1 MIYMNLINK
10 FFLLFSVWFCFS
22 AFGSENDEMVL
33 KAYDAIRD
41 YHLTPV
47 KGECLAFDIDS
58 SNDAYVL
65 IPVRENHSKPECGGD
80 TGASAKLFDLR
91 ISKSDGL
98 IYTNQGSD
106 PDDFRLLPAQNS
118 KCSDADNIA
127 AKKQEKIPSDN
138 SGYVIKN
145 TGRTYFYSAPD
156 ESCRIKDLF
165 IVQGDLVNVY
175 ADYNG
180 FSSIMY
186 FKKNGNPITGWVH
199 SDTLK
204 PTNTDVGPKNSNE

>member
-10 FFLLFSVWFCFS
+10 FFLLFPVCFCLS
-22 AFGSENDEMVL
+22 AFGSKNDEMVL
-33 KAYDAIRD
+33 KAYDAIHVN
-41 YHLTPV
+41 HLTSV
-47 KGECLAFDIDS
+47 KGECLAFDIDD
-58 SNDAYVL
+58 SNDSYVL
-65 IPVRENHSKPECGGD
+65 IPVRENHSKPQCGGD
-80 TGASAKLFDLR
+80 TGTSAKLFDLR
-91 ISKSDGL
+91 IRKSDGR

-106 PDDFRLLPAQNS
+106 PDDFRALPALNS
-118 KCSDADNIA
+118 KCSNTNKTAPTD
-127 AKKQEKIPSDN
+127 QEKIQSDD

-145 TGRTYFYSAPD
+145 AGRTYFYSSPD
-156 ESCRIKDLF
+156 ESCKIEDLF

-186 FKKNGNPITGWVH
+186 FKKNGVPITGWIH

-204 PTNTDVGPKNSNE
+204 PTKTGIGPKKSNE